1 MVHIKYLSTII
12 TTTRQGDQEMI
23 QVFKLQVIVYAKQ
36 VFYSQKFVSDIA
48 IFVLKRDVK
57 LQLTNSQKWCITQ
70 PYFQNGMLH
79 TSKPSWANVYNLH
92 IPHIATQRHFGS
104 VF

>member
-1 MVHIKYLSTII
+1 MVDIKYLSTVI
-12 TTTRQGDQEMI
+12 TTTRQGNQEMI

-36 VFYSQKFVSDIA
+36 VFYSQ
-48 IFVLKRDVK
+48 R
-57 LQLTNSQKWCITQ
+57 WCTTQ

-104 VF
+104 VFLKSQ